1 VTRRALGLDGC
12 PGGWVAV
19 LLADAVVERVAVLP
33 DVDSARA
40 WAAAATV
47 GVDMP
52 IGLLDAEPREA
63 DTAARARLPG
73 RAASVFSA
81 PPRGVVEAYAG
92 DAALTYADANELAR
106 ARSGRGISQQ
116 TWRLVPRIL
125 EVDRAVAAGARLLE
139 VHPEV
144 AFAEL
149 AGGRPLPRK
158 TSWAGI
164 AQRRTWLSRLGLH
177 LPDDFDGAAR
187 CGPDDVVDAA
197 VVAWVADG
205 AAAGEEL
212 LAFPHRPVQH
222 DRGRPIVIHARRR
235 RGSDTAAGR

>member
-12 PGGWVAV
+12 PDGWVAV
-19 LLADAVVERVAVLP
+19 LLADAAVDRVAVLP
-33 DVDSARA
+33 DVESARA
-40 WAAAATV
+40 WGAAAAV

-52 IGLLDAEPREA
+52 IGLLDIEPREA

-73 RAASVFSA
+73 RAASIFSA
-81 PPRGVVEAYAG
+81 PPRTVVEAYAA
-92 DAALTYADANELAR
+92 DPALTYADANGLAR

-125 EVDRAVAAGARLLE
+125 EVDRAVEAGARLLE

-158 TSWAGI
+158 TSWAGL
-164 AQRRTWLSRLGLH
+164 AQRRTWLARLGLH
-177 LPDDFDGAAR
+177 LPDDFDGARR
-187 CGPDDVVDAA
+187 CAPHDVVDAA

-212 LAFPHRPVQH
+212 RSYPSRPTQR

-235 RGSDTAAGR
+235 SGPDAAAGR